1 MSVPVHSRE
10 LTLNLGQ
17 WEQVA
22 GRRRIG
28 GGECK
33 GREKQKE
40 IKGEREGVGKERK
53 EREEEEEERRR
64 GGER

>member
-1 MSVPVHSRE
+1 MSVPVHSHE
-10 LTLNLGQ
+10 LTLSLGQ

-22 GRRRIG
+22 GRKRIG
-28 GGECK
+28 SGECK

-53 EREEEEEERRR
+53 ERGEEEEESRR